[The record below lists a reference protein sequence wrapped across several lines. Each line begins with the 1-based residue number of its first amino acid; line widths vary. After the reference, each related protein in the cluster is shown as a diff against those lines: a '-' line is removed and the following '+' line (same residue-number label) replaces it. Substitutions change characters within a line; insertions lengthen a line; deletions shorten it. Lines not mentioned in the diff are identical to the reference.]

1 MTADRP
7 DDELMDRL
15 SEHGQEHVRDWFDD
29 LTEEEA
35 TRLRK
40 QLETLDFGRLERF
53 RTLLETP
60 PTSISF
66 DDVEPAPVR
75 RLPLTERQE
84 KFENRVTELGRQTLE
99 SDRVAA
105 LTVAGGQGT
114 RLGYDHP
121 KGMYPISPIENKSL
135 FRLFAEQILA
145 ARNRYGCG
153 MPWLIMTGHTN
164 DEETREYFREEDFF
178 GLGEETVHF
187 FVQKT
192 NPILDAD
199 GRLLR
204 AERDDLL
211 VGPDG
216 HGGVFD
222 ALADAGLLEVLR
234 EGGRDLISYFQVDN
248 PLVTVADPR
257 FLGHHVNMSADFSCK
272 VVAKRDPE
280 EGLGLAVLKA
290 GQPAVIEY
298 IDVPE
303 EVASERLPNGKLRY
317 RFGSIAIHIMDVP
330 FAERVAG
337 LDNPLPWHIAEKTY
351 EVVDES
357 GEKTESPP
365 DGCRKFEQFVFEA
378 LPYAQ
383 ECAFVEVRR
392 DTEFAPVKN
401 AEGEDS
407 PETARHLMQRM
418 WVHWLQKAGADVEMP
433 KDFSEP
439 LIEISPLYA
448 SDAEELAEKWESGRQ
463 PSFPLVLEP

>member
-1 MTADRP
+1 LTAHRP
-7 DDELMDRL
+7 GEELTARL
-15 SEHGQEHVRDWFDD
+15 IEHGQQHVLDWFEGLTDD
-29 LTEEEA
+29 EA
-35 TRLRK
+35 RRLQE
-40 QLETLDFGRLERF
+40 QLRAVDFDRLARF
-53 RTLLETP
+53 RALLETP
-60 PTSISF
+60 PTAISF
-66 DDVEPAPVR
+66 DNVEPARVR
-75 RLPLTERQE
+75 HLPLTERQE
-84 KFENRVTELGRQTLE
+84 KFERRVVELGRHTLE

-121 KGMYPISPIENKSL
+121 KGMYPISPIKRKSL
-135 FRLFAEQILA
+135 FRMFAEQILA
-145 ARNRYGCG
+145 ARRRYGCG
-153 MPWLIMTGHTN
+153 MPWLVMTSHAN

-199 GRLLR
+199 GRLVR
-204 AERDDLL
+204 AERDELL

-216 HGGVFD
+216 HGGVFA
-222 ALADAGLLEVLR
+222 ALAAGGVLEALR
-234 EGGRDLISYFQVDN
+234 EGGWDLISYWQVDN

-280 EGLGLAVLKA
+280 EGLGLAVRKA
-290 GQPAVIEY
+290 GRPAVIEY

-303 EVASERLPNGKLRY
+303 KVAGERLPNGKLRY

-330 FAERVAG
+330 FAERIAA
-337 LDNPLPWHIAEKTY
+337 LDSPVPWHIAEKTY
-351 EVVDES
+351 EIVDDS
-357 GEKTESPP
+357 GEKTVSPP
-365 DGCRKFEQFVFEA
+365 KGCRKFERFVFEA

-407 PETARHLMQRM
+407 AETAQHLMQRM
-418 WVHWLQKAGADVEMP
+418 WVEWLQKAGADVEMP

-439 LIEISPLYA
+439 LIEISALYA
-448 SDAEELAEKWESGRQ
+448 SDAEELEGKFESGWQ